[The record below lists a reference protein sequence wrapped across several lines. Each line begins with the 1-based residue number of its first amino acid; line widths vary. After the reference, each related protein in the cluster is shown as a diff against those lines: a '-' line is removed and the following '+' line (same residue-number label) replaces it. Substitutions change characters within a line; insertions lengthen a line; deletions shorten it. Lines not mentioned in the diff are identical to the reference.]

1 MLPSTPPDSGPTLA
15 LIEASLTAISVAA
28 AFAWPRLGSACFARI
43 ERPFARLAR
52 KQGLSICVAGFAA
65 LLLRLAILPVIPIPL
80 PFAADDFSFLLAANT
95 FLHGRLANPTP
106 AMWTHFETIHV
117 TMWPTYQSMYF
128 PAQGLLL
135 AAGKLL
141 FGNPWFGILLSSALM
156 CAAICWMLQAWLPPA
171 WALLGG
177 LLSVLHLALFSYWVN
192 TYHAAGCI
200 SALGGALVLG
210 AMPRLIKTARFRYG
224 MSMAVGIVLLAGTRP
239 YEGLLLCLPVAFVL
253 GRWMLFGKNRPSAVL
268 LLRRSAAPLALVIAA
283 AAWMGYY
290 AYRAFGNPL
299 TLPYSVDRAQYAI
312 APYYVW
318 QSPRP
323 EPAYRHE
330 EMRHFYHE
338 DEADYY
344 FKIHKRSMF
353 LPLTLGKASGGLQ
366 FFAGT
371 ALLIPIIMA
380 RRVFLDRRIRLLLVC
395 VLVLAAGLSIE
406 IYMLPHYLAPFT
418 VAFYAIGLQAMR
430 HLRLWRPEG
439 RRAGLAMVRLSV
451 ALCCLMAGLR
461 LCAAPLNLLPA
472 EWPPYHWNFPW
483 YGPAHYGTDRAR
495 IEAQLQQLP
504 GKELVIVRYT
514 PEHNPLDEW
523 VYNAADIDGSKVVWA
538 REMDA
543 VDNLELFHY
552 YPDRKVWLAEPDAQ
566 PASVSPY
573 PVPQQLTAAS
583 H

>member
-224 MSMAVGIVLLAGTRP
+224 MSMAVGIVLLAGTC
-239 YEGLLLCLPVAFVL
+239 LLYTS
-253 GRWMLFGKNRPSAVL
+253 R
-268 LLRRSAAPLALVIAA
+268 
-283 AAWMGYY
+283 
-290 AYRAFGNPL
+290 
-299 TLPYSVDRAQYAI
+299 
-312 APYYVW
+312 
-318 QSPRP
+318 
-323 EPAYRHE
+323 
-330 EMRHFYHE
+330 
-338 DEADYY
+338 
-344 FKIHKRSMF
+344 
-353 LPLTLGKASGGLQ
+353 
-366 FFAGT
+366 
-371 ALLIPIIMA
+371 
-380 RRVFLDRRIRLLLVC
+380 C
-395 VLVLAAGLSIE
+395 V
-406 IYMLPHYLAPFT
+406 
-418 VAFYAIGLQAMR
+418 
-430 HLRLWRPEG
+430 
-439 RRAGLAMVRLSV
+439 
-451 ALCCLMAGLR
+451 
-461 LCAAPLNLLPA
+461 
-472 EWPPYHWNFPW
+472 
-483 YGPAHYGTDRAR
+483 
-495 IEAQLQQLP
+495 
-504 GKELVIVRYT
+504 
-514 PEHNPLDEW
+514 
-523 VYNAADIDGSKVVWA
+523 
-538 REMDA
+538 
-543 VDNLELFHY
+543 
-552 YPDRKVWLAEPDAQ
+552 
-566 PASVSPY
+566 
-573 PVPQQLTAAS
+573 
-583 H
+583 